1 MQLSQEKCCELID
14 FAAAEL
20 RDVNDGRS
28 EMTCPVLN
36 SLAVADRCKADSRML
51 WTIFCIYDYLQ
62 RGLAIYGKKIKIMLC
77 VYTSNN

>member
-1 MQLSQEKCCELID
+1 MDLCSNVDLYIFDIPIAWSFKACNIGICPMQLSQEKCSELID

-36 SLAVADRCKADSRML
+36 SLAVADRCKADPRML
-51 WTIFCIYDYLQ
+51 
-62 RGLAIYGKKIKIMLC
+62 
-77 VYTSNN
+77 

>member
-36 SLAVADRCKADSRML
+36 ALAVADRCKADPRML
-51 WTIFCIYDYLQ
+51 
-62 RGLAIYGKKIKIMLC
+62 
-77 VYTSNN
+77 